1 MRRVVVGV
9 VVLLL
14 ALVGCSQVLGT
25 ADWDRIEVAYTA
37 AEDPGQ
43 VLSDYTLLVTPAEV
57 TYTLNGDAKTEKL
70 PDGAWSAL
78 STGVRAFGD
87 RKGVECAGK
96 GSITIKA
103 SAAGA
108 VKQNFEANGC
118 DAGDAFDQA
127 TALVAQVIAQ
137 IK

>member
-14 ALVGCSQVLGT
+14 ALGGCSQMLGT
-25 ADWDRIEVAYTA
+25 ADWDKIEVAYTA

-43 VLSDYTLLVTPAEV
+43 VLGDYTLVVTPTEV
-57 TYTLNGDAKTEKL
+57 TYTVNGEAKTEKL
-70 PDGAWSAL
+70 LDGAWSAL
-78 STGVRAFGD
+78 SVGVRGFGD
-87 RKGVECAGK
+87 RKGVECSGK

-103 SAAGA
+103 SAAGT

-118 DAGDAFDQA
+118 DAGDAFAQA
-127 TALVAQVIAQ
+127 TALVAQVMAQ

>member
-1 MRRVVVGV
+1 MRRVVVGA

-14 ALVGCSQVLGT
+14 ALAGCSQALGT
-25 ADWDRIEVAYTA
+25 ADWDKIEVLYTA

-43 VLSDYTLLVTPAEV
+43 VLGDYMLVVTPTDV
-57 TYTLNGDAKTEKL
+57 THTVNGEAKTEKL
-70 PDGAWSAL
+70 LEGAWSAL
-78 STGVRAFGD
+78 SVGIRAFGD
-87 RKGVECAGK
+87 RKGVECSGK

-103 SAAGA
+103 SAAGT

-118 DAGDAFDQA
+118 DAGDAFTQA
-127 TALVAQVIAQ
+127 TALVEQVMAQ